1 MDKKEILKK
10 LEIFKPIEK
19 QYFLKIKL
27 PILITSVGCL
37 LQIIIIPKEDGFRI
51 ETYYDNDEDEITGDI
66 FIEFNNYDEYY
77 YNLFV
82 KNDSH
87 NHFGIEYG
95 NNRYFKEYSQNY
107 NLNWSLYEFI
117 TFFIDLDRFI
127 IENNLN

>member
-37 LQIIIIPKEDGFRI
+37 LQIIIIPKKDGFRI